1 MCVESELEFV
11 LGGNGGD
18 WGTIACFSS
27 DIIRKTNPLF
37 KDKHCCFFYIHIY
50 IYKVFIKK
58 HKAIIKKTLIIKL
71 EDLHS
76 HKMQVK
82 KKKKMR

>member
-1 MCVESELEFV
+1 MLPYIYTVCVCVESELEFV

-50 IYKVFIKK
+50 KVSIKK
-58 HKAIIKKTLIIKL
+58 VKL
-71 EDLHS
+71 L
-76 HKMQVK
+76 
-82 KKKKMR
+82 